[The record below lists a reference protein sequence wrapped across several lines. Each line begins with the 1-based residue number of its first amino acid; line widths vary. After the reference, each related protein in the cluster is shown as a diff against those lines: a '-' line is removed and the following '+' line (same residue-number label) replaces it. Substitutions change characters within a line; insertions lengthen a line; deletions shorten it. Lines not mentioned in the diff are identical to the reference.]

1 MNSNLK
7 VLPFDFPD
15 APEREGGREVSNETP
30 VERFI
35 AWTSRVPAIECVSAK
50 DYDKLRAENE
60 RLTEVAEQ
68 HEVELAFWKPGLAA
82 WRLVTAPT
90 DENLY
95 RLACEA
101 DARLDGMAGEEGWRH
116 ILAALDRVV
125 RAAQSRE
132 AQRPDPTS

>member
-1 MNSNLK
+1 
-7 VLPFDFPD
+7 
-15 APEREGGREVSNETP
+15 VSDETP

-90 DENLY
+90 DADL
-95 RLACEA
+95 EA
-101 DARLDGMAGEEGWRH
+101 LLDVDGIRGDHNVGRAVLRKM
-116 ILAALDRVV
+116 LAAIADRA
-125 RAAQSRE
+125 RAPERE
-132 AQRPDPTS
+132 GDEK

>member
-1 MNSNLK
+1 MSN
-7 VLPFDFPD
+7 
-15 APEREGGREVSNETP
+15 PEGSESLAEAKDEWMRQSAETAEGLDK
-30 VERFI
+30 VERLG
-35 AWTSRVPAIECVSAK
+35 IENASLRSELAEAK
-50 DYDKLRAENE
+50 AENE